1 MRLALYAGNDAAR
14 VPMSIPK
21 PSDPSMN
28 SIRSVVVGW
37 MKDMLYVWLR
47 KNSDTERTS
56 PPTARPSTLPR
67 SETMPTSPIT
77 TFEIELLVA
86 PRDRRRPNSR
96 FLSLMLMD
104 TSQATRIST
113 DVPSSPERQN
123 SYVAIPLG

>member
-1 MRLALYAGNDAAR
+1 
-14 VPMSIPK
+14 MSIPK

-47 KNSDTERTS
+47 KNSETTRTS

-77 TFEIELLVA
+77 TFEIEPFVA
-86 PRDRRRPNSR
+86 PSDRRRPNSR

-104 TSQATRIST
+104 TSEATRIST
-113 DVPSSPERQN
+113 DVPSSPERKN
-123 SYVAIPLG
+123 S